1 MRVLKLVAV
10 YTALLAGANGAAAD
24 AALEELREGT
34 IRKLMFHSDAQ
45 PVSQSV
51 FTTPE
56 GDEHTLADWEGKYV
70 LVNFWAT
77 WCAPCRH
84 EMPALDAL
92 QGEFGG
98 DNFEVVT
105 IATGRN
111 TLTGIKKFF
120 ADPDPQ
126 NELPPIENL
135 PILLDPKSDLA
146 ADMAVLGLPITVI
159 LNPEGEEIA
168 RMRGD
173 AEWYSDSARAIVA
186 ALIAPDS

>member
-1 MRVLKLVAV
+1 MNFIRFVIL
-10 YTALLAGANGAAAD
+10 YMALALGANAAIAD
-24 AALEELREGT
+24 NSALEALREGDMK
-34 IRKLMFHSDAQ
+34 KLTFHSSPQA
-45 PVSQSV
+45 VSQ
-51 FTTPE
+51 TPF
-56 GDEHTLADWEGKYV
+56 EHADGGTGTLADFQGKHVV
-70 LVNFWAT
+70 LNFWAT

-92 QGEFGG
+92 QAEFGG
-98 DNFEVVT
+98 ETFEVVT

-111 TLTGIKKFF
+111 TLAGIERFF
-120 ADPDPQ
+120 AEPQEGADP
-126 NELPPIENL
+126 IANL

-146 ADMAVLGLPITVI
+146 AEMAVLGLPITVI

-186 ALIAPDS
+186 ALIGDGE